1 MKRFIVSCIIVL
13 ALMSGSL
20 SALDSK
26 FIRVIH
32 HGKTPVANHI
42 KVFDEYAY
50 IFDDWHLYVYNLK
63 NNWKPFVE
71 TAFSSSFPITDVEL
85 LDYNHLYVCSHEPTN
100 YITELDTLNLYG
112 RIFVTERVTCNKAR
126 REGALLFT
134 SHLENGLEIY
144 DISKGI
150 IPQRVVSF
158 SENWGIVDLETRYPV
173 IHALNEFGYLY
184 LDVMDV
190 TQPRTV
196 GFNYEIV
203 NGTVL
208 SINRN
213 IAWIGAGSTLYA
225 VEYTYPD
232 KPTIINRY
240 RFSSDILDLKARD
253 NELFVGLKSGGLK
266 ILNITNPKLI
276 SEKNSFY
283 LKTSLFSVFVE
294 GDYIYLGAGNQG
306 WYILEYR

>member
-1 MKRFIVSCIIVL
+1 MKKLLISAILFL
-13 ALMSGSL
+13 AIAGSSL

-26 FIRVIH
+26 FITVIYQAQ
-32 HGKTPVANHI
+32 TPVADHI
-42 KVFDEYAY
+42 RVWDEYAY
-50 IFDDWHLYVYNLK
+50 IFDDWQLYVYNLK

-71 TAFSSSFPITDVEL
+71 TAFSSSFPITDIEL
-85 LDYNHLYVCSHEPTN
+85 LDYNHIYVCSHEPTN
-100 YITELDTLNLYG
+100 YVAEIDSLNLYG
-112 RIFVTERVTCNKAR
+112 RIFVMERLTCNKAR

-150 IPQRVVSF
+150 IPQRIVSF

-190 TQPRTV
+190 SNPKTV

-203 NGTVL
+203 GGTVL

-225 VEYTYPD
+225 VEYTYPE

-240 RFSSDILDLKARD
+240 RFSSDIFDLKARD
-253 NELFVGLKSGGLK
+253 NELFVGLRSGGLK
-266 ILNITNPKLI
+266 ILNISNPKRI
-276 SEKNSFY
+276 TEKNSFY
-283 LKTSLFSVFVE
+283 LKTGIYSVFVD
-294 GDYIYLGAGNQG
+294 GDYLYLGAGNQG